1 MAIGNTEI
9 KRKSRAKLRAE
20 LGDEEYKRIEAQ
32 QRKERRKKQKERTQ
46 QEQPLNP
53 AVPSKKKTYTMYNQP
68 TRPTA
73 TVYTIDDIHQLKLDQ
88 AVAKGRTIKR
98 ATVEEQYNNIIKLH
112 KLMFNDD
119 MKKMD
124 FLRDT
129 NNVFNFINTN
139 DKWSTSSKNK
149 IIQSISSVLS
159 VLPEYKNEYKIYSD
173 ISTGNSKQYVQD
185 KGDIINVEN
194 YIQWNDLKDL
204 YKKPTDLFDKSLIS
218 IYTILPPRR
227 VKDIQLMT
235 ITHSSDGLEDGLNY
249 ILLDGTKP
257 TQLIYQNYKTQS
269 VYGVQTFDIPAKLSK
284 ILQEYINSKELKDGS
299 PLFPNR
305 QKTYY
310 KNFGEIITKTF
321 KKYIDTPISAN
332 VLRHSFIIDFMKIKR
347 TPNER
352 KKIADQMAHSIEMQS
367 MYDRMPI

>member
-9 KRKSRAKLRAE
+9 KRKSRAKQRTE

-119 MKKMD
+119 MKNLD
-124 FLRDT
+124 FLKD
-129 NNVFNFINTN
+129 NNVLKFINIH

-204 YKKPTDLFDKSLIS
+204 HKKPTDLFDKSIIS
-218 IYTILPPRR
+218 IYTLQPPRR

-249 ILLDGTKP
+249 ILLDGDNKP
-257 TQLIYQNYKTQS
+257 IKLIYQNYKTAS
-269 VYGVQTFDIPAKLSK
+269 VYGVQTFDIPSKLSK
-284 ILQEYINSKELKDGS
+284 ILQEYISSKELKDNE
-299 PLFPNR
+299 PLFANR

-321 KKYIDTPISAN
+321 KKYIDTPISVN
-332 VLRHSFIIDFMKIKR
+332 ILRHSFIISFLSVKR
-347 TPNER
+347 TINQ
-352 KKIADQMAHSIEMQS
+352 KKAVAIAMAHSIEMQS